1 MRYKYLEDLPEREQR
16 MALRK
21 LRLAGILDDYGEDET
36 GRAVIDLS
44 ADMARLLMM
53 AYRGGA
59 FDGKLLYAGLRP
71 AVQ

>member
-1 MRYKYLEDLPEREQR
+1 MRYEYLEDLPEREQR
-16 MALRK
+16 VILRK
-21 LRLAGILDDYGEDET
+21 LHLAGILDDYGEDET

-44 ADMARLLMM
+44 ADMVRLLVT

-59 FDGKLLYAGLRP
+59 FDSMLLYAGLRP